1 MRRHAAKKGQKNR
14 FPLIEYLEVKQ
25 NQDALLVF
33 ALALGKEFT
42 KNARKLKR
50 PELKAKLV
58 NEDNKE
64 KISVTDNLVDRR
76 TCSPTI
82 LGDDGMISGPGCSTR
97 GRSLQTLNAAEVLHG
112 ATAENMTPAYAGLM
126 AVLN

>member
-25 NQDALLVF
+25 NQDALLMF

-82 LGDDGMISGPGCSTR
+82 LGDDGMISGPGCRAR